1 MKKFTYALVLF
12 FFTSISYSQ
21 YFFIGELESENQS
34 DTMEMLDL
42 WMSTTKEIVG
52 EDLNMVT
59 FQKELSNTH
68 LFVRTYE
75 SLQQWVDEDNASEEL
90 GAQIFQ
96 KLSVVE
102 GIQEKFM
109 AMQAATDFKGARL
122 FELLPE
128 YSNMAPYFAMSTD
141 EKKQY
146 KYRRVVFYDL
156 TDAGE
161 QAFLANQKFW
171 IDADKKLGVDY
182 LYALMKPVFATDSDY
197 MLVLLDKSRFDYH
210 KNWED
215 RMEKR
220 FSDADFQSNYDKTQK
235 SPVSS
240 VVDEWNLNLLE
251 EYIY

>member
-1 MKKFTYALVLF
+1 MELF
-12 FFTSISYSQ
+12 
-21 YFFIGELESENQS
+21 
-34 DTMEMLDL
+34 DL
-42 WMSTTKEIVG
+42 WMSATKEVVG
-52 EDLNMVT
+52 KDLNMVT

-68 LFVRTYE
+68 FFVRTYE
-75 SLQQWVDEDNASEEL
+75 SLQQWVDEDSASDEL
-90 GAQIFQ
+90 GAQVFQ
-96 KLSVVE
+96 KLSGVE
-102 GIQEKFM
+102 NIQEKYM

-128 YSNMAPYFAMSTD
+128 YSNMAPYLSMSNE
-141 EKKQY
+141 EKKEY
-146 KYRRVVFYDL
+146 KYRRVVLYDL

-182 LYALMKPVFATDSDY
+182 LYALMKPVFATDADY

-220 FSDADFQSNYDKTQK
+220 FSDKDFQANYEKIEK

-240 VVDEWNLNLLE
+240 IVEEWNLNLLE